1 MEEKGST
8 KQLKKVL
15 GFWDLMSASIG
26 QIIGAGIMTLLG
38 VAISMTGRSIPLALI
53 VAAVITICYYIPFI
67 FISGTVRLRGG
78 QYTMVAMMVG
88 KKVAGAFS
96 IIWIICSLC
105 LSMYGLSFASYF
117 ISLFGFGNVKL
128 IAFIVLT
135 LFYILNC
142 FGIDKFAKSQ
152 NVIVILLIIALALFA
167 AMGATKLE
175 PNYYSPDTFFS
186 HGMGGFLQAAGLL
199 TFATSGGSVVL
210 NLSGE
215 AKHPTRDVPIVMI
228 VSTLLVAVLYA
239 TVAVVAA
246 GVLPLHKV
254 EGQNLAMVAKVIFS
268 KPLYVFFIVCG
279 AGFALVSTLNSQLAS
294 STKPIMQAC
303 DDGWL
308 PSGLAKLS
316 KRKAP
321 VIILTILYV
330 VATASIFSGL
340 SLNVLGN
347 ICNIASNIALMLICA
362 FTWRLPDV
370 CPEEW
375 NKSKFKVST
384 GVLIVVSVIG
394 ALAQAFNIYLNASS
408 LSMPLL
414 IMNIAAIAA
423 AFVFGAVRS
432 KKAHIEISYEG
443 VGSDSEDDK

>member
-8 KQLKKVL
+8 TQLKKVL
-15 GFWDLMSASIG
+15 GFWDLLSASIG

-38 VAISMTGRSIPLALI
+38 AAISMTGRSIPFALI
-53 VAAVITICYYIPFI
+53 TAAVITICYYIPFI

-88 KKVAGAFS
+88 KKAAGAFS
-96 IIWIICSLC
+96 IIWILCNLC

-117 ISLFGFGNVKL
+117 ISLFGFGNEQL

-135 LFYILNC
+135 LFYFLNC

-152 NVIVILLIIALALFA
+152 KIIVALLVIALVLFA
-167 AMGATKLE
+167 AIGVTKLE

-215 AKHPTRDVPIVMI
+215 AKHPTRDIPLVMI
-228 VSTLLVAVLYA
+228 VSTLLVAILYA
-239 TVAVVAA
+239 VVGVVAA
-246 GVLPLHKV
+246 GVLPLHQV
-254 EGQNLAMVAKVIFS
+254 EGQNLAMVANAIFT
-268 KPLYVFFIVCG
+268 KPLYVFFIICG
-279 AGFALVSTLNSQLAS
+279 AGFALISTLNAQLAS

-308 PSGLAKLS
+308 PACLAKLS
-316 KRKAP
+316 KRKSP
-321 VIILTILYV
+321 VIILTILYG
-330 VATASIFSGL
+330 VAAISIFSGL
-340 SLNVLGN
+340 SVAILGN
-347 ICNIASNIALMLICA
+347 ICNIASNIALLLICA
-362 FTWRLPDV
+362 FTWRLPDI

-384 GVLIVVSVIG
+384 GVLKVFSVIG
-394 ALAQAFNIYLNASS
+394 ALSQAFNIYLNASS
-408 LSMPLL
+408 LSIPLL
-414 IMNIAAIAA
+414 IFNILAIAA
-423 AFVFGAVRS
+423 SFVYGFVRS

-443 VGSDSEDDK
+443 VNADFEECK